1 MHQADIPLATE
12 KNASLTRRTK
22 LPSSGVRE
30 PPKPDGDSN
39 AGMAANKE
47 MQLDTAGF
55 PRAPLDAAR
64 AVTRLAFG
72 SCNKHDAPQ
81 AYWQRIA
88 QRRPD
93 VWVWLGDVVY
103 ADVPVLLKLRLPA
116 SAERLKAHWDGQLAN
131 PHYRAF
137 SAATPVLGIYDDHDY
152 GQNDGDRRYNAT
164 ARALSQQFLWD
175 FVGEPAGSPRRAQE
189 GVYQHYVLGTA
200 PRRVHVILLDG
211 RTNRDPYDD
220 PAGGQ
225 DMLGAAQWAWLEAV
239 LRDTDAEVTLI
250 GSGVQ
255 VLSRGDPW
263 IAEMWYKLPESQAKL
278 LALLAKT
285 GVQGAFFLSG
295 DVHFA
300 ELNRQLCP
308 PVGYPLW
315 DLTSSGL
322 THSWGGPIKPLGIHL
337 CTMGASRAR
346 AGRGRRGCARG
357 GGRLATQRTPAT
369 THHARPP
376 RAARRAARQPP
387 QASPA

>member
-1 MHQADIPLATE
+1 
-12 KNASLTRRTK
+12 
-22 LPSSGVRE
+22 
-30 PPKPDGDSN
+30 
-39 AGMAANKE
+39 
-47 MQLDTAGF
+47 MQLNTSGF
-55 PRAPLDAAR
+55 PRAPLDTAR

-81 AYWQRIA
+81 AYWARVA

-116 SAERLKAHWDGQLAN
+116 SAERLKAHWDGQLASA
-131 PHYRAF
+131 HYRAF

-152 GQNDGDRRYNAT
+152 GQNDGDKRYNAT

-189 GVYQHYVLGTA
+189 GVYQHYVLGAA
-200 PRRVHVILLDG
+200 PRRVHLILLDG

-220 PAGGQ
+220 AAGRQ

-239 LRDTDAEVTLI
+239 LRDTDAEVTVI

-308 PVGYPLW
+308 PVGYPLY

-322 THSWGGPIKPLGIHL
+322 THSWGGPVKPLGIHL
-337 CTMGASRAR
+337 CTMGACAR
-346 AGRGRRGCARG
+346 AGRARARASGWACG
-357 GGRLATQRTPAT
+357 GYPAVCTRTPTTTTTLTSAAT
-369 THHARPP
+369 
-376 RAARRAARQPP
+376 RRCPP
-387 QASPA
+387 QASRAWARFIRRKTGGRFRSTGRRTAATSTRRWTTSAPT